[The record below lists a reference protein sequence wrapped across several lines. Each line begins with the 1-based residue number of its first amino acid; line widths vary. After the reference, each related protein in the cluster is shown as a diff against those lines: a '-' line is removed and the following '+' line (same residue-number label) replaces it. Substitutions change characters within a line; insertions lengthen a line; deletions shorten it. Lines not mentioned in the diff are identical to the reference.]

1 MRRVAARRPGAITVG
16 ELARRTGLTTRA
28 LRHYDALGVLVPAHT
43 DPDDGYRFYDEA
55 QVPTAELVARLR
67 ALDLPLA
74 SVRAVLAGEPHAEVR
89 RILGTHRAVLQARS
103 DRIARRLHALDH
115 LLLDPRGPEMSLT
128 DPAPVPPHDERALAA
143 RLFNDVWSL
152 LEREERTDAD
162 SDRMVHMA
170 HASRFHW
177 DAVGGDQERAVG
189 EWQVSRVYAT
199 LGRGEPAVHHAR
211 RCVALAASPGVDA
224 WVAASA
230 HEGLARALA
239 VAGDLE
245 PARDARDRAAELL
258 AAVEDEED
266 RAVVQADLDTLPL
279 P

>member
-1 MRRVAARRPGAITVG
+1 VAGRRAEALTVG

-55 QVPTAELVARLR
+55 QVAVAQLVARLR

-74 SVRAVLAGEPHAEVR
+74 SVRAVLAGEPHEEVR
-89 RILGTHRAVLQARS
+89 RILAAHRAVLQSRS
-103 DRIARRLHALDH
+103 DRLIRRMHALDH
-115 LLLDPRGPEMSLT
+115 LLHDRRGTEMSLT
-128 DPAPVPPHDERALAA
+128 EPASSAPLDERALAS

-152 LEREERTDAD
+152 LEREQRTEAED
-162 SDRMVHMA
+162 DRMVHMA

-211 RCVALAASPGVDA
+211 RCVALAGSDGVDA

-230 HEGLARALA
+230 QEALARALA
-239 VAGDLE
+239 AAGELE
-245 PARDARDRAAELL
+245 PARDARDRAVELL
-258 AAVEDEED
+258 AAVEDAED
-266 RAVVQADLDTLPL
+266 RAVVQADLDTLPF